1 MESYHYS
8 IIAPSFPLA
17 LHYQNTT
24 LLHYYI
30 LSHPEFMQ
38 LPLLFED
45 LVVSPDQS
53 ALQWPDL
60 RLEHGI
66 FVFWKIKDTIWLF
79 NKHLSVLLTFR
90 FEFILKV
97 GHKGLVF
104 ICLVL
109 WHCHCFVHWV
119 PDELTLHIF
128 HNHWK
133 SFGWISSITL
143 TVGF

>member
-17 LHYQNTT
+17 IHYQNTKF
-24 LLHYYI
+24 I
-30 LSHPEFMQ
+30 QNESHPEFMQ

-45 LVVSPDQS
+45 LIVSPDQS
-53 ALQWPDL
+53 ALQRPDL
-60 RLEHGI
+60 CLKHGI
-66 FVFWKIKDTIWLF
+66 FVFWKIKDTIWLL

-119 PDELTLHIF
+119 SKESQLCIFFTITCKTLVE
-128 HNHWK
+128 
-133 SFGWISSITL
+133 SPA
-143 TVGF
+143 